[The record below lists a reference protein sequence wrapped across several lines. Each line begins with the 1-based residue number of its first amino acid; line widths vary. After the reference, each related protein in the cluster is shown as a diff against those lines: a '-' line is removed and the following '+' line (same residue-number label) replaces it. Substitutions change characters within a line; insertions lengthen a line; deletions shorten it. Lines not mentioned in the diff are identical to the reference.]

1 MSLCAALAREVGDT
15 LIAHQL
21 ITAVMKKVSKNYIH
35 SFETLICISY
45 SIMNMDNVCGKGV
58 LYIYMYYHLRFTKAL
73 VNHNL

>member
-1 MSLCAALAREVGDT
+1 MSLGAALAREVGDT

-21 ITAVMKKVSKNYIH
+21 ITAVMKKVSKKYIH

-45 SIMNMDNVCGKGV
+45 SIMNTYNVCGKGV
-58 LYIYMYYHLRFTKAL
+58 LYIFYHLRFMKAL